1 MKIKDIRADFINS
14 LVENYDHEEILSF
27 FYILSEEI
35 IGLRRVDVAIDLD
48 RILSEDEVS
57 RFEDAKKRIIN
68 QEPIQ
73 YIIGNT
79 HFYGLSFKV
88 NKDVLIPRPET
99 EELVDWILK
108 DLQDVKDQLR
118 VLDIGTGS
126 GCIAISLAKKLPNA
140 NVFAMDIS
148 DKAID
153 TARENAKINEVD
165 ITFIHSDILNV
176 QNLPHNFDI
185 IVSNPPYVRELEKQ
199 EMKPNVLDNE
209 PSQALFV
216 SDHDPLIFYRK
227 ITELAKRNLKPEG
240 VLYFEINQY
249 LGTETKSMIE
259 SSGFN
264 SVALRK
270 DVYDNERMIRARLN

>member
-1 MKIKDIRADFINS
+1 MKIKDIRTDFINS
-14 LVENYDHEEILSF
+14 LVEIYDHEEVLSF

-35 IGLRRVDVAIDLD
+35 ISLRRVDVAIHLD
-48 RILSEDEVS
+48 RVLSEDEVS
-57 RFEDAKKRIIN
+57 KFEDAKKRIIN

-79 HFYGLSFKV
+79 HFYGLSFMV

-108 DLQDVKDQLR
+108 DIQDVKDRLR

-140 NVFAMDIS
+140 KVFAMDIS

-153 TARENAKINEVD
+153 TARKNAKINEVD
-165 ITFIHSDILNV
+165 ITFIHNDILNV
-176 QNLPHNFDI
+176 QNLPHNFDV

-264 SVALRK
+264 SVSLRK
-270 DVYDNERMIRARLN
+270 DIYDNERMIRARLN